1 MPGIGMEPAD
11 VLHALWDD
19 GLLAFDP
26 RRPLLRVRE
35 IDGRMRAMLTV
46 EASAA
51 VATLLRPVLDR
62 APTDVLVAAPGT
74 NDPVGAEAASD
85 APEAPPGATALG
97 PDLPRTPP
105 RRSAARAFAEDLA
118 AQSRNGRVPT
128 TALPN
133 GLLIDHATLAALAA
147 EHRIPP
153 SKLLGRLKHQPDFI
167 PDTRGI
173 ILAGRA

>member
-1 MPGIGMEPAD
+1 MEPAD
-11 VLHALWDD
+11 VLHALWDG
-19 GLLAFDP
+19 GLLAIDP

-51 VATLLRPVLDR
+51 VATLLESVSDRVPVEVLGV
-62 APTDVLVAAPGT
+62 APEAD
-74 NDPVGAEAASD
+74 DPVGAAD
-85 APEAPPGATALG
+85 AIDPPESRPGATALATD
-97 PDLPRTPP
+97 PPKPPP
-105 RRSAARAFAEDLA
+105 RKSAARAFAEDLA
-118 AQSRNGRVPT
+118 ARCRAGRVPT

-147 EHRIPP
+147 ERRIPP
-153 SKLLGRLKHQPDFI
+153 SKLLRRLKHQPDFI

-173 ILAGRA
+173 ILAGRP